1 MVRTIGI
8 DLAWGRRNTT
18 AAVVLEKQGDADTF
32 VVVAEEKALTDDES
46 ILDFVRQA
54 DTGGGLVVG
63 IDAPLDVPNETGERP
78 VEAALR
84 RCFGPYQAG
93 AHPANRRLYGGDIR
107 GERLAERL
115 AAEFAIYNDYE
126 FAVGDPNIRRCL
138 EVFPHPAQVVL
149 FGLTRTLKYKA
160 RSGRDLA
167 SRQAEFARFV
177 AGLSGLSGQTP
188 ALSPPE
194 WLEPPAIDLRG
205 MALKRYE
212 DRLDA
217 LVCAYVAAYF
227 WWWGDGDR
235 CTVIGDR
242 ATGYVVT
249 PITPALRLCLESKK
263 PASQA
268 RISMKKLSGDD
279 SER

>member
-1 MVRTIGI
+1 MRMIGI

-18 AAVVLEKQGDADTF
+18 AAVALERQGDAGTF
-32 VVVAEEKALTDDES
+32 VVVAEAEALTDDES
-46 ILDFVRQA
+46 ILDFVRQT
-54 DTGGGLVVG
+54 DTGGGILVG

-84 RCFGPYQAG
+84 RCFGRYQAG

-107 GERLAERL
+107 GERLAVRL
-115 AAEFAIYNDYE
+115 EEEFAIPNDFQ
-126 FAVGDPNIRRCL
+126 FAVGDPDVRRCI

-160 RSGRDLA
+160 RAGRDLA
-167 SRQAEFARFV
+167 SRHAEFARFV
-177 AGLSGLSGQTP
+177 EGLKSLDKQTP
-188 ALSPPE
+188 ALRSPD

-205 MALKRYE
+205 MKLKRYE

-227 WWWGDGDR
+227 WYWGEGDR

-242 ATGYVVT
+242 KTGYVVT
-249 PITPALRLCLESKK
+249 PITTALRACLQGVSNVRVE
-263 PASQA
+263 
-268 RISMKKLSGDD
+268 
-279 SER
+279 

>member
-1 MVRTIGI
+1 MRTIGI

-18 AAVVLEKQGDADTF
+18 AAVALERQDESGSF
-32 VVVAEEKALTDDES
+32 VVVAEAEALTDDES

-54 DTGGGLVVG
+54 DIGGGLILG

-78 VEAALR
+78 VEADLR
-84 RCFGPYQAG
+84 RCFGRYQAG

-107 GERLAERL
+107 GERLAARL
-115 AAEFAIYNDYE
+115 ETEFAIHND
-126 FAVGDPNIRRCL
+126 FDFPVGDSGVRRCL

-160 RSGRDLA
+160 RSGRALA
-167 SRQAEFARFV
+167 SRHGEFARLV
-177 AGLSGLSGQTP
+177 AGLRSLSLQTP
-188 ALSPPE
+188 SLISPE
-194 WLEPPAIDLRG
+194 WLEPPGAGLRG
-205 MALKRYE
+205 IALKRYE

-227 WWWGDGDR
+227 WQWGNGDH

-242 ATGYVVT
+242 KTGYVVT
-249 PITPALRLCLESKK
+249 PITLALRACLEEAKYV
-263 PASQA
+263 
-268 RISMKKLSGDD
+268 RMKEV
-279 SER
+279 SEESSSP

>member
-1 MVRTIGI
+1 MRTIGI

-18 AAVVLEKQGDADTF
+18 AAVALERENGTGDF
-32 VVVAEEKALTDDES
+32 VVIAEAEALTDDDS
-46 ILDFVRQA
+46 ILDFVRRA
-54 DTGGGLVVG
+54 DTGGGLLLG

-78 VEAALR
+78 VEALLR
-84 RCFGPYQAG
+84 RCFGRYQAG

-107 GERLAERL
+107 GERLALRL
-115 AAEFAIYNDYE
+115 AAEFGISNDFE
-126 FAVGDPNIRRCL
+126 FPAGDPEVRRCL

-149 FGLTRTLKYKA
+149 FELTRTLKYKA

-167 SRQAEFARFV
+167 SRHAEFARLV
-177 AGLSGLSGQTP
+177 AGLCGLRLQTP
-188 ALSPPE
+188 SLRAPD
-194 WLEPPAIDLRG
+194 WLEPPTAGLRG

-227 WWWGDGDR
+227 WQWGESDR

-242 ATGYVVT
+242 KTGYVVT
-249 PITPALRLCLESKK
+249 PITPALRACLEGRKSV
-263 PASQA
+263 
-268 RISMKKLSGDD
+268 ISEGSAGSDALM
-279 SER
+279 